1 MLYNVK
7 KENKHRG
14 GIVRERVDKHNYY
27 LDIAETV
34 IERGTCLRRNFGAI
48 VVKNDEIVSTGYTG
62 APRGRENC
70 CNVGVCIREKLSV
83 PRGERYEL
91 CRSVHAEAN
100 CIISA
105 SRQEMIDATLY
116 LVGKEVSTG
125 ELIPN
130 ASSCS
135 MCKRMIINAGISQVI
150 IRNTPEKYTV
160 VSVSDWVENDESL
173 EGVRGY

>member
-1 MLYNVK
+1 M
-7 KENKHRG
+7 RG
-14 GIVRERVDKHNYY
+14 DFLVERVDKHNYY

-34 IERGTCLRRNFGAI
+34 TERGTCLRRNFGAI

-70 CNVGVCIREKLSV
+70 CNIGVCLREKLSI

-116 LVGKEVSTG
+116 LVGKEMSSG
-125 ELIPN
+125 KIIPD

-135 MCKRMIINAGISQVI
+135 MCKRLIINSGIKLVI
-150 IRNTPEKYTV
+150 IRNTKTEYTV
-160 VSVSDWVENDESL
+160 VPVSKWIDEDESL
-173 EGVRGY
+173 FGVRGY